1 MNARIKVKKLK
12 EENEILGDIIKDL
25 FNAGVDADRMVREL
39 ELENE
44 ALRDKLDRL
53 HEIVRSKM

>member
-12 EENEILGDIIKDL
+12 EENEILGDLIEDL
-25 FNAGVDADRMVREL
+25 FNAGVDAHRMVREL

-53 HEIVRSKM
+53 HEIARSKM